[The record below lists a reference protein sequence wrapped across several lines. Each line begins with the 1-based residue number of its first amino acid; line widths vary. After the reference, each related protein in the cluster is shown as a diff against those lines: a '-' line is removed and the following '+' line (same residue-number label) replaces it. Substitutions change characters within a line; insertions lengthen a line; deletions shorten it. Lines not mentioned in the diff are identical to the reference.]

1 MVMDSQ
7 LPERKRKVKSILV
20 SQPEPQVG
28 SNPYLVLAE
37 KHKLKLD
44 FRPFIEVV
52 GVNAAEFR

>member
-44 FRPFIEVV
+44 FRPFI
-52 GVNAAEFR
+52 